1 MAPRG
6 DVAKWSK
13 AVVCKT
19 IIRRFK
25 SARRLHL
32 LIVVGTLG
40 CSDPPSPPPVRSDA
54 ASTAPWVEWKADDAP
69 VTRPIVLIVD
79 TPGGALDRIVADP
92 DVTTFLND
100 QFHPVFRTAW
110 PGQPA
115 GTVAFLT
122 AGGCPLG
129 PAVRPTDP
137 ADFIRIANAVIV
149 RPEARDGR
157 ADHLSFRCAPP

>member
-32 LIVVGTLG
+32 LLLASALG
-40 CSDPPSPPPVRSDA
+40 CSDPPSPPPVRTDA

-69 VTRPIVLIVD
+69 VTRPIALIVD

-100 QFHPVFRTAW
+100 QFHPVFRAAW
-110 PGQPA
+110 PGQPT

-122 AGGCPLG
+122 PRGCALG
-129 PAVRPTDP
+129 PTERPAST

-157 ADHLSFRCAPP
+157 ADRLSLTCPPP